1 MNNEVLQVLKE
12 TKIAFETNNQLDFFI
27 CIHILRKYNI
37 EVSESDDAV
46 DYIQSNRPSK
56 VLFPEIYN
64 HEAFIRIASFTA
76 FWNDRS
82 TNDET
87 TGIIKSLNNS
97 AYMKDVVFPQ
107 KVKYLELLIA
117 KLQSG
122 FNIGDVVKK
131 KSNKPFKNGEHTD
144 TIIGFTSNS
153 NHPNNKI
160 AAILKDSDTIVCLNS
175 LKLGNNSI

>member
-1 MNNEVLQVLKE
+1 MNNEVLEILKE
-12 TKIAFETNNQLDFFI
+12 AKIAFETGEMISDFI
-27 CIHILRKYNI
+27 CNHIHNRYAVYKRIDLINNTI
-37 EVSESDDAV
+37 E
-46 DYIQSNRPSK
+46 YIHNNRYS
-56 VLFPEIYN
+56 FPEITE
-64 HEAFIRIASFTA
+64 HPAF
-76 FWNDRS
+76 S
-82 TNDET
+82 TNGGSNFWRHYEYDDI
-87 TGIIKSLNNS
+87 TGMLKSLNNS

-107 KVKYLELLIA
+107 KVKYLKLLIA

-175 LKLGNNSI
+175 LKLDNTII